1 MSNKN
6 PHIGEV
12 DPTHVG
18 PPDLILQEII
28 APSEVPEDLRK
39 RVADSLQT
47 LAEKGE
53 NGSVTI
59 VPIADGGLRVPAPLG
74 AAGRARWADV
84 TFAGRALA
92 LAEGTNQPDYDDYDD
107 PLVWVF
113 ALSADSPV
121 VGEAI
126 VSGGGFASSSGQIRY
141 SKGEPTRRGKRVSF
155 FAAIRTKPR
164 NA

>member
-1 MSNKN
+1 
-6 PHIGEV
+6 
-12 DPTHVG
+12 
-18 PPDLILQEII
+18 
-28 APSEVPEDLRK
+28 
-39 RVADSLQT
+39 
-47 LAEKGE
+47 
-53 NGSVTI
+53 
-59 VPIADGGLRVPAPLG
+59 
-74 AAGRARWADV
+74 V

-126 VSGGGFASSSGQIRY
+126 VSCGGFATSSGQVRY